1 MMSTLSRI
9 WAQFADTKLR
19 IWLLSLNVTNNPWS
33 VSTFQLSGR
42 WVNVKD
48 IKFFWT
54 GMLPQNQEGS
64 GGSGQA
70 EGVWWHPPSLWQGG
84 LFLLFLISQ
93 INAVE
98 DDYHLPCLTINWEH
112 KLFKTET
119 SLLLELK
126 SVLFLVV
133 SHLHLCSTEKA
144 YGRPSCSQDCAS
156 EAHTQSESFCGIVF
170 NICTCFCQW
179 CFSIVSMSLT
189 TMSLLHALPS
199 ETKSTVWWKLMELW
213 IYILRNNLVSF
224 LHRFWSLMAEAIY
237 SVVLPL
243 LWPSKCCWVSLWFLR
258 C

>member
-1 MMSTLSRI
+1 MIECWRFYFLNRYAST
-9 WAQFADTKLR
+9 
-19 IWLLSLNVTNNPWS
+19 
-33 VSTFQLSGR
+33 
-42 WVNVKD
+42 
-48 IKFFWT
+48 
-54 GMLPQNQEGS
+54 QNQEGS
-64 GGSGQA
+64 GGSGPA

-98 DDYHLPCLTINWEH
+98 DDFHLPCLTINWEH

-170 NICTCFCQW
+170 NICNCFLSVMFFHSKYEFNDHESTSCTTIWDKKHQIP
-179 CFSIVSMSLT
+179 FTLT
-189 TMSLLHALPS
+189 VKSRMLK
-199 ETKSTVWWKLMELW
+199 TK
-213 IYILRNNLVSF
+213 RF
-224 LHRFWSLMAEAIY
+224 LHFNT
-237 SVVLPL
+237 
-243 LWPSKCCWVSLWFLR
+243 
-258 C
+258 